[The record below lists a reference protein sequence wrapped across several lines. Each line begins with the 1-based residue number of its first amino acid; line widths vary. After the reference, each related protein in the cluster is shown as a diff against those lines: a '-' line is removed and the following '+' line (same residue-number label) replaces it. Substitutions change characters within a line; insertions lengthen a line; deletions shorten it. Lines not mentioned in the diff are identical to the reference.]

1 MFRFVKR
8 GAFRPLCFHA
18 QKSQA
23 LLRLR
28 TRAFHHLQLSWSV
41 RLVGNGARTQRF
53 CPRSQRSA
61 SQVRFCFGG
70 LRGEPEHVHLLIG
83 EPKSGDPSTVI
94 HSLKLRVSKRMRRR
108 ARETSAGQRC
118 FRFADTPGIP
128 RFWQPR
134 FYDFNVWSAKK
145 RREKLEYM
153 HRNPVTRGLVKDPKD
168 WAWSSYASFSE
179 RGMPLLA
186 VDFVH

>member
-1 MFRFVKR
+1 MFRFLKR
-8 GAFRPLCFHA
+8 GAFGLFASMPRNLKRYYGCGHLHFITFSCHGRFA
-18 QKSQA
+18 LLGTVRARNVFVQA
-23 LLRLR
+23 LNEV
-28 TRAFHHLQLSWSV
+28 RAKYGFA
-41 RLVGNGARTQRF
+41 LVGY
-53 CPRSQRSA
+53 
-61 SQVRFCFGG
+61 VVM
-70 LRGEPEHVHLLIG
+70 PEHVHLLIG

-108 ARETSAGQRC
+108 ARETSAGQHC
-118 FRFADTPGIP
+118 FRFADAPGIP

-134 FYDFNVWSAKK
+134 FYDFNVWSTKK

-153 HRNPVTRGLVKDPKD
+153 HRNLVTRGLVKDPKD